1 MSDRAQR
8 YLHAG
13 APRGFTLIEVLL
25 AMAIFTVLVG
35 ALYSVFYGAL
45 RLRERTFE
53 VTEAALPKDYIATI
67 VKRDLTSIVPP
78 VGILAGPMIGENEE
92 DGEQRLD
99 SLEFHTGSGIVNDY
113 DPWGNIQKIEYYL
126 VDSEEWGEP
135 EGYSFVRAV
144 TRNLLAS
151 TTEDPEE
158 ERLLNRV
165 QSLEFAYYDGEYW
178 QDVWDSTT
186 QDDETP
192 VAVMMRIDFLP
203 SEEGER
209 QSRPIELVC
218 EVVTEAVET
227 EQQQG
232 GMV

>member
-99 SLEFHTGSGIVNDY
+99 SLEFHTGSGIGETFRRSSIISWTRRNGVNRRDTA
-113 DPWGNIQKIEYYL
+113 L
-126 VDSEEWGEP
+126 C
-135 EGYSFVRAV
+135 A
-144 TRNLLAS
+144 L
-151 TTEDPEE
+151 
-158 ERLLNRV
+158 
-165 QSLEFAYYDGEYW
+165 
-178 QDVWDSTT
+178 
-186 QDDETP
+186 
-192 VAVMMRIDFLP
+192 
-203 SEEGER
+203 
-209 QSRPIELVC
+209 
-218 EVVTEAVET
+218 
-227 EQQQG
+227 
-232 GMV
+232 